1 MLDGT
6 ENVSW
11 AIIASQCIPTGES
24 VRMSQGLITRVV
36 EIPGTCKNSERS
48 ILYERKGPSIKGKVG
63 RKMKKGSGK
72 V

>member
-1 MLDGT
+1 
-6 ENVSW
+6 
-11 AIIASQCIPTGES
+11 
-24 VRMSQGLITRVV
+24 MSQGLITRVV